1 MRLAPLDEA
10 EAARLLGAADGAA
23 VAAVYRHGGGNPFY
37 LQQLWRSGSPLAA
50 GNGAGPGTGVPPAVA
65 ASLAE
70 EVESLAPPS
79 RAFLEAAAIA
89 GEPFEPDL
97 VAAIGR
103 LAPDAGLAALD
114 DLLGLDLVRPT
125 EVPRRFTF
133 RHPLVRRAVYEAAPG
148 GTRMAAHA
156 RAAEALAARGA
167 GPAERAH
174 HVEQSASRGDEQ
186 AIAVL
191 LEAGE
196 ATAPRA
202 PDAAARWFAAA
213 LRLLPEGDVER
224 RVDVTVALASAQ
236 RSLGELDGCRATL
249 LEAIELLPPDAVAR
263 RVELTA
269 RCASVEHWIGRHDD
283 AHRRLTVAWNELPDR
298 TGAAAAA
305 LQIEL
310 AVDAIYTFD
319 YGLARAIGGA
329 ALATTRRLGDRVL
342 IAAAASALAL
352 AESVDGVTARA
363 RDHRAEAVEHV
374 DRLTD
379 AELAP
384 RLETLYYLSWADSYL
399 EHYDAG
405 IAHADR
411 GIAIARATGEG
422 RMLVPMLLARC
433 YPFENQGRLAE
444 ALETCE
450 RAVEAARLSAHPHYL
465 FWALW
470 EQAFAF
476 YYAGDLDAAIDACEE
491 SARVGGRLIGGTMPS
506 AGGGPGWALAACR
519 LESGQPEAALT
530 LMRELGGEDLERF
543 APVER
548 CFDWETLTLA
558 ELALGRP
565 EAADGWARRAEADA
579 ERLEL
584 HLATALAR
592 RARAAVQLATGDAE
606 GAAVAAEAS
615 MVAGAA
621 AGAPLQVAYSR
632 AMLGRALAAAG
643 DRTGA
648 IAVLREAEQELDA
661 FGSLRPRDETR
672 RELRKLGARAES
684 RGPRAAGDSGL
695 EALSR
700 REAEV
705 AEMVCDRMTNRE
717 IAAALFLSE
726 KTVETHVRHVFHK
739 LGVSSRVAVAR
750 QVEQARRAG
759 TGG

>member
-1 MRLAPLDEA
+1 MVQACRTAPRNSSGATPEPGPENGVGSREVIADPVIVGRAAELEHV
-10 EAARLLGAADGAA
+10 EAALAALGEGGGACLAITGEPGIGKTRLLAELRDRADRQGRLVLAGAAAEFERDVPFGVWADALDAYVTAQDLPRRAGWDAALTRELAEVLPSLQRRERRRRRGTRRRALPHPPRRPRAPGRDHGGPPLVLVLDDLHWCDGASIELIA
-23 VAAVYRHGGGNPFY
+23 SVIRRGADLPLLLALAFRPGRAPSGSPPRSPGRRCGGCGWPRWTRPRRRGCSAPPTARPWPR
-37 LQQLWRSGSPLAA
+37 LPARRRQPVLPQQLWRSGSPLAA
-50 GNGAGPGTGVPPAVA
+50 GNGAGRARACRRRSPRRWPRRSSRSRRA
-65 ASLAE
+65 
-70 EVESLAPPS
+70 S

-97 VAAIGR
+97 AAAIGR

-352 AESVDGVTARA
+352 AESVDGVTARPA
-363 RDHRAEAVEHV
+363 
-374 DRLTD
+374 TT
-379 AELAP
+379 AP
-384 RLETLYYLSWADSYL
+384 RRWSTS
-399 EHYDAG
+399 
-405 IAHADR
+405 IA
-411 GIAIARATGEG
+411 
-422 RMLVPMLLARC
+422 
-433 YPFENQGRLAE
+433 
-444 ALETCE
+444 
-450 RAVEAARLSAHPHYL
+450 
-465 FWALW
+465 
-470 EQAFAF
+470 
-476 YYAGDLDAAIDACEE
+476 
-491 SARVGGRLIGGTMPS
+491 
-506 AGGGPGWALAACR
+506 
-519 LESGQPEAALT
+519 
-530 LMRELGGEDLERF
+530 
-543 APVER
+543 
-548 CFDWETLTLA
+548 
-558 ELALGRP
+558 
-565 EAADGWARRAEADA
+565 
-579 ERLEL
+579 
-584 HLATALAR
+584 
-592 RARAAVQLATGDAE
+592 
-606 GAAVAAEAS
+606 
-615 MVAGAA
+615 
-621 AGAPLQVAYSR
+621 
-632 AMLGRALAAAG
+632 
-643 DRTGA
+643 
-648 IAVLREAEQELDA
+648 
-661 FGSLRPRDETR
+661 
-672 RELRKLGARAES
+672 
-684 RGPRAAGDSGL
+684 
-695 EALSR
+695 
-700 REAEV
+700 
-705 AEMVCDRMTNRE
+705 
-717 IAAALFLSE
+717 
-726 KTVETHVRHVFHK
+726 
-739 LGVSSRVAVAR
+739 
-750 QVEQARRAG
+750 
-759 TGG
+759 

>member
-1 MRLAPLDEA
+1 MIADPVIVGRAAELEHVEAALAALGEGGGACLAITGEPGIGKTRLLAELRDRADRQGRLVLAGAAAEFERDVPFGVWADALDAYVTAQDLPRRAGWDAALTRELAEVLPSLHDGGGAGGAGPADERYRTHRAVRVLLAAITADRPLVLVLDDLHWSDGASIELIASVIRRGADLPLLLALAFRPGRAAERLAAALAGPQVRRMRLAPLDEA

-37 LQQLWRSGSPLAA
+37 LQQLWRSASPLAA

-352 AESVDGVTARA
+352 AESVDGVTAPA
-363 RDHRAEAVEHV
+363 RDHHAEAVEHV
-374 DRLTD
+374 DR
-379 AELAP
+379 
-384 RLETLYYLSWADSYL
+384 
-399 EHYDAG
+399 
-405 IAHADR
+405 
-411 GIAIARATGEG
+411 
-422 RMLVPMLLARC
+422 
-433 YPFENQGRLAE
+433 
-444 ALETCE
+444 
-450 RAVEAARLSAHPHYL
+450 AV
-465 FWALW
+465 
-470 EQAFAF
+470 
-476 YYAGDLDAAIDACEE
+476 G
-491 SARVGGRLIGGTMPS
+491 
-506 AGGGPGWALAACR
+506 
-519 LESGQPEAALT
+519 
-530 LMRELGGEDLERF
+530 
-543 APVER
+543 
-548 CFDWETLTLA
+548 
-558 ELALGRP
+558 
-565 EAADGWARRAEADA
+565 
-579 ERLEL
+579 
-584 HLATALAR
+584 R
-592 RARAAVQLATGDAE
+592 RARAAAGDALL
-606 GAAVAAEAS
+606 
-615 MVAGAA
+615 
-621 AGAPLQVAYSR
+621 PQ
-632 AMLGRALAAAG
+632 LGRQLPRALRRGDRARRPWHRDRARHRRGPDARADAARALLPVREPGPAGRGAG
-643 DRTGA
+643 DVRARGRGRPA
-648 IAVLREAEQELDA
+648 
-661 FGSLRPRDETR
+661 LRPSP
-672 RELRKLGARAES
+672 LPVLGAVGAGVRVLL
-684 RGPRAAGDSGL
+684 RAATSTPR
-695 EALSR
+695 S
-700 REAEV
+700 
-705 AEMVCDRMTNRE
+705 TP
-717 IAAALFLSE
+717 
-726 KTVETHVRHVFHK
+726 
-739 LGVSSRVAVAR
+739 
-750 QVEQARRAG
+750 ARRAPASA
-759 TGG
+759 GG